1 MNTAYK
7 KFIKRSEEISFD
19 LRHRKTIQFN
29 MGKYDAAVERG
40 MKRYKD
46 IEKAKAHIAAKKR
59 KALQNLDETLLTFE
73 KNALKNGIHVHW
85 AVDTKE
91 ALAQVNDII
100 EQKNAKKIVKMKSMT
115 TEELEFNEFFEHKNI
130 EVVETDLGEFI
141 VQVAGEKPYHI
152 VTPAMHKSKK
162 DVNEL
167 FHRLYGMD
175 KNSTAEEMTEFVRQ
189 LLRKKFSEADI
200 GITGANFIVADIG
213 GIATTENEGNGI
225 MSASFSKTHIVIAG
239 IEKVIPSMQDLGTFW
254 PTLSVHGTGQA
265 ITVYNTIYTGARKN
279 NEDFGPEEMHVIL
292 LDNKRTELLQE
303 PFQSDSLACIRCGA
317 CLNACPI
324 YRNIGGYTYESTY
337 SGPIGSVLAPFYQGF
352 DLSGHLSYA
361 CTICGK
367 CTEVC
372 PEKIDLHMLLLHNRQ
387 KDVEELNNKGF
398 FAFIMVIYQYFSL
411 HASLFG
417 IGMANI
423 KNFFAKTFAK
433 NGFGKKRSLPEFKEP
448 FRNQFKNRKDT
459 A

>member
-1 MNTAYK
+1 MNTYYK
-7 KFIKRSEEISFD
+7 TFIRQSEKIAFD
-19 LRHRKTIQFN
+19 LKHRKTIQFN
-29 MGKYDAAVERG
+29 MSKYDAAVARG
-40 MKRYKD
+40 MQRYAD
-46 IEKAKAHIAAKKR
+46 IEKVKSHIASRKR

-73 KNALKNGIHVHW
+73 KNAQKNGIQVHW
-85 AVDTKE
+85 AVDIDE
-91 ALAQVNDII
+91 ALSII
-100 EQKNAKKIVKMKSMT
+100 GKIADEKQAKKIVKMKSMT
-115 TEELEFNEFFEHKNI
+115 SEEVDLNEYLEKKGI

-175 KNSTAEEMTEFVRQ
+175 SNSTAEEMTEFVRQ
-189 LLRKKFSEADI
+189 LLRKKFTEADI

-225 MSASFSKTHIVIAG
+225 MSATFPKTHIVLVG
-239 IEKVIPSMQDLGTFW
+239 IEKVIPSMHDLGAFW

-265 ITVYNTIYTGARKN
+265 VTVYNTIYTGARRGA
-279 NEDFGPEEMHVIL
+279 EDFGPEEMHVIL
-292 LDNKRTELLQE
+292 LDNKRTKLLQE
-303 PFQSDSLACIRCGA
+303 PEQSDALACIRCGA

-324 YRNIGGYTYESTY
+324 YKNIGGYTYESTY

-352 DLSGHLSYA
+352 ELSGHLSYA

-372 PEKIDLHMLLLHNRQ
+372 PEKIELHMLLLHNRQ
-387 KDVEELNNKGF
+387 KDVEELGNKGF
-398 FAFIMVIYQYFSL
+398 FAFIMTVYQFFSL
-411 HASLFG
+411 RASLFG
-417 IGMANI
+417 IGMVKL
-423 KNFFAKTFAK
+423 KNFFARTFAK
-433 NGFGKKRSLPEFKEP
+433 NGFGKNRNLPEFKEP
-448 FRNQFKNRKDT
+448 FRNQFKNNR
-459 A
+459 